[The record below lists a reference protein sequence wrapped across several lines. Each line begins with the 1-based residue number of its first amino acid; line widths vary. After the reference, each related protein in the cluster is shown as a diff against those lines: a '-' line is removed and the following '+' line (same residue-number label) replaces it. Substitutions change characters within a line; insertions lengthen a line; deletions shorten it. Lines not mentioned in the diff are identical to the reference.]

1 MARTKNKTTNPIL
14 YWKPNQFPSARFSSV
29 QWDPKSV
36 GHANTNQEDSS
47 QGQGNE
53 SGDADRITYLKNRF
67 KQNDSEGTDC
77 PSGPSGCC
85 PG

>member
-1 MARTKNKTTNPIL
+1 MARTKNKTTNPVL

-29 QWDPKSV
+29 QWDSQPV
-36 GHANTNQEDSS
+36 GHAQSNNQDNAE
-47 QGQGNE
+47 E
-53 SGDADRITYLKNRF
+53 SGNTEDNDRIAYLKNRF
-67 KQNDSEGTDC
+67 KQTDSEGTDC